1 LTEILQYV
9 QKEGIFHRLTPLT
22 KIILV
27 VAASAVSILA
37 TNILFLLLVLLV
49 ILILAYAGRLHRE
62 VFQQFVLIAVMSV
75 ILILIT
81 VVTLPGGDVLG
92 YLVPAGVPFIGGS
105 IPITTGGLV
114 TGVIMTLRFAVLIS
128 AIQLFVLSTQP
139 RDLVHTLERMKVP
152 IDYTLMFVIAL
163 RFIPTLQIEAVRIH
177 EAQLARGY
185 DPGTGVGGKIRS
197 LAPVMIP
204 LVSNSLARSNVLGL
218 TIDLRG
224 YRTKKRTPLRE
235 RHLRRLDYG
244 VIVIVMLC
252 LLTFVYLKF
261 QGSSWIG

>member
-1 LTEILQYV
+1 MKEILQYV
-9 QKEGIFHRLTPLT
+9 QKDGVFHRLTPLT
-22 KIILV
+22 KIIFV
-27 VAASAVSILA
+27 VVVSIVSLIS
-37 TNILFLLLVLLV
+37 TNILFLLGVLFLL
-49 ILILAYAGRLHRE
+49 LILAYAGHLHRE
-62 VFQQFVLIAVMSV
+62 VLQQFVLIAVMSV

-81 VVTLPGGDVLG
+81 VITLPEGETIG
-92 YLVPAGVPFIGGS
+92 YLIPAVVPLIGGS
-105 IPITTGGLV
+105 IPVTIGGLV
-114 TGVIMTLRFAVLIS
+114 TGIIMTLRFAVLIS

-163 RFIPTLQIEAVRIH
+163 RFIPTLQIEGVRIH

-185 DPGTGVGGKIRS
+185 NPGSGVGGKIRS

-224 YRTKKRTPLRE
+224 YRTRKRTPLRE
-235 RHLRRLDYG
+235 RHLKMLDYA
-244 VIVIVMLC
+244 VIFVIMLS
-252 LLTFVYLKF
+252 LLVYIYAKF
-261 QGSSWIG
+261 RLLSLAG

>member
-1 LTEILQYV
+1 MTEILQYV

-22 KIILV
+22 KIVFVIV
-27 VAASAVSILA
+27 VSIVSIISV
-37 TNILFLLLVLLV
+37 NIPFLFGILLVLLV
-49 ILILAYAGRLHRE
+49 LAYAGHLHRE
-62 VFQQFVLIAVMSV
+62 VLQQFALIAVMSI
-75 ILILIT
+75 ILIIIT
-81 VVTLPGGDVLG
+81 VITLPEGLTIG
-92 YLVPAGVPFIGGS
+92 YLIPAGVPFIGGS
-105 IPITTGGLV
+105 LPITVGGIV

-139 RDLVHTLERMKVP
+139 RDLVHTFERIKVP

-163 RFIPTLQIEAVRIH
+163 RFIPTLQIEGFRIH

-185 DPGTGVGGKIRS
+185 NPGTGVGGKIRS

-224 YRTKKRTPLRE
+224 YRTKKRTPFRE
-235 RHLRRLDYG
+235 RHLKRLDYG
-244 VIVIVMLC
+244 IIYAMVLF
-252 LLTFVYLKF
+252 LLIFVCVKL
-261 QGSSWIG
+261 QIPSLAV